1 MKNWSFRCA
10 FNVEALLFCFA
21 SVQIGARGAA
31 LMQTT
36 VESAKLRMEQI
47 AELAKTGVGWGQALV
62 AVVSSTVVGC

>member
-1 MKNWSFRCA
+1 MERKWKNSSFRCA

-47 AELAKTGVGWGQALV
+47 AELAKTGGWLGAGF
-62 AVVSSTVVGC
+62 GCSG

>member
-1 MKNWSFRCA
+1 M
-10 FNVEALLFCFA
+10 
-21 SVQIGARGAA
+21 QIGARGAA

-47 AELAKTGVGWGQALV
+47 AELAKTGVGWGQVLV